1 MTTKTATPTKTP
13 TTTDR
18 TADHAADRECLL
30 ALLAALLAE
39 EAIPEQTARTLER
52 HLGLGWARDF
62 ASARSPE
69 ERAEGITRRL
79 MLHQPYRRRRE
90 APAPYDERVPADE
103 QPKEKP

>member
-1 MTTKTATPTKTP
+1 MTTKTPP
-13 TTTDR
+13 TTTDH
-18 TADHAADRECLL
+18 TDHHECLL

-39 EAIPEQTARTLER
+39 EAIPEQTARTLEH

-79 MLHQPYRRRRE
+79 MLHQPYRRLRE

-103 QPKEKP
+103 RKKAGEP

>member
-1 MTTKTATPTKTP
+1 VTDLTKTT
-13 TTTDR
+13 TTTDH
-18 TADHAADRECLL
+18 TDHHECLF

-103 QPKEKP
+103 RVPTTKAGET

>member
-1 MTTKTATPTKTP
+1 MGVQ
-13 TTTDR
+13 
-18 TADHAADRECLL
+18 
-30 ALLAALLAE
+30 AALLAE

-103 QPKEKP
+103 QPKETP

>member
-1 MTTKTATPTKTP
+1 MTTTPPTP
-13 TTTDR
+13 PPTDH
-18 TADHAADRECLL
+18 TDHHECLL

-103 QPKEKP
+103 QPKETP